1 MFSHY
6 VKCFGNG
13 LIATAVITGGLY
25 FPALTYVWALL
36 IGMALS
42 GMSILLPL
50 KNAAFRKSSQVFAV
64 KEEKHSLI
72 KLLGQIKFDSIFDS
86 RSHEMQEG
94 SILPAEFHNALQEL
108 EKYCKLKVDIKN

>member
-6 VKCFGNG
+6 VKCFGNV

-36 IGMALS
+36 IVMALS

-50 KNAAFRKSSQVFAV
+50 KM
-64 KEEKHSLI
+64 
-72 KLLGQIKFDSIFDS
+72 LLSENQ
-86 RSHEMQEG
+86 
-94 SILPAEFHNALQEL
+94 A
-108 EKYCKLKVDIKN
+108 KYLL